1 MIRFR
6 FEPQV
11 AVEAVLYIAHRSQDP
26 TSHHIS
32 KILYFADRLHL
43 SRFGRFI
50 CGDTY
55 IAMQNG
61 PVPSGIYDMLKD
73 ARGDTSA
80 YRYIESIGAFDVVNG
95 YRIVPRRAP
104 NRNWLS
110 DSSIACID
118 EALEHYDDKSFG
130 ELTRLSHDAAWND
143 ADPNGT
149 ISVESILDS
158 MEDTE
163 DLLAHLLEPMP

>member
-11 AVEAVLYIAHRSQDP
+11 AVEAVLYIAHHSQDP
-26 TSHHIS
+26 TSHRIS
-32 KILYFADRLHL
+32 KIFYFADRMHL
-43 SRFGRFI
+43 TRYGRFI

-73 ARGDTSA
+73 SRGNARA
-80 YRYIESIGAFDVVNG
+80 YRYIESVGAFDIVNG
-95 YRIVPRRAP
+95 YRVVPGRAP

-110 DSSIACID
+110 DSNVACID
-118 EALEHYDDKSFG
+118 EALEQYDDKSFG
-130 ELTRLSHDAAWND
+130 ELTELSHDAAWCD
-143 ADPNGT
+143 ADPNGR
-149 ISVESILDS
+149 ISVESILSS
-158 MEDTE
+158 MENSE
-163 DLLAHLLEPMP
+163 ALLAHLLEPMP